1 MSIDI
6 DEVVRMEKA
15 ASPRDVL
22 LFDLGLV
29 EVERGLIGALE
40 KAGALDSDDRAL
52 GTAGANSPHSQIQF
66 AQGTL
71 IALGT
76 LCGTLIGRGILG
88 ADEAEDLL
96 AHIEAVAAIWRKHD
110 CPLRALPSEMLADRL
125 RQMIAE
131 KRDVD
136 RTLAASR
143 DAVRSGMTQ

>member
-1 MSIDI
+1 MMGKVDT

-40 KAGALDSDDRAL
+40 KAGALESDDQ
-52 GTAGANSPHSQIQF
+52 GTAGENSPHSQIQF

-71 IALGT
+71 SALGT
-76 LCGTLIGRGILG
+76 LCATLIGKGILG
-88 ADEAEDLL
+88 ADDAEDLL
-96 AHIEAVAAIWRKHD
+96 AHMEAAAAIWRKND

-125 RQMIAE
+125 HQMIAE

-143 DAVRSGMTQ
+143 HVLRPGRTQ